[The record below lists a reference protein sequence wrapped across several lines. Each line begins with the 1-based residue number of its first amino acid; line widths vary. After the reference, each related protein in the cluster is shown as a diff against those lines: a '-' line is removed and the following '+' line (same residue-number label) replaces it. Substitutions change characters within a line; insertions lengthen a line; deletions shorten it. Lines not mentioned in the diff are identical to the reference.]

1 MIKNGKCNVT
11 KECRL
16 AELPPK
22 IAGRA
27 GYTMSEPPISRGQ
40 WISIVQNNDFTYMKC
55 QEGGVNSYSG
65 LLRSDQIGVKAVS
78 SGGRKFC
85 KPIQSSYRPSL
96 QLLCK
101 KSPRS
106 GVK

>member
-1 MIKNGKCNVT
+1 MTIMVLCLKIVSKNN
-11 KECRL
+11 
-16 AELPPK
+16 
-22 IAGRA
+22 
-27 GYTMSEPPISRGQ
+27 Y
-40 WISIVQNNDFTYMKC
+40 
-55 QEGGVNSYSG
+55 
-65 LLRSDQIGVKAVS
+65 QIGVKAVS

-85 KPIQSSYRPSL
+85 KPIQNSYRPSL